1 MKIQILKELTGA
13 SKIETL
19 NINKTML
26 IPLLLSLGVI
36 TGSCASKSNK
46 VPAAKA
52 SDSDATTEARTRELQ
67 DEISIGR
74 EVAAKLFGTYGDLN
88 QEKNQIEYLNLILQT
103 LSEKTGRPE
112 IIYRVGIL
120 DTDEIN
126 AFAAPGGYI
135 LVTKGLLK
143 NVQNEQELAGVLA
156 HEMGHINHRHLF
168 KEVAPK
174 REVSAGETL
183 SRFLSRGGSNVSFAF
198 SQAVSKGMK
207 TLLDEGLKPE
217 LEYEADQSGVEYSW
231 AAGYDP
237 RYFREFIARLAKTQ
251 KSLSKT
257 LLKTHP
263 SFENRLNSLDI
274 NLNSLG
280 MSEPLT
286 PLANTTMIKRF
297 AVLTEK

>member
-1 MKIQILKELTGA
+1 MNALFNKSYL
-13 SKIETL
+13 
-19 NINKTML
+19 INNNYLVSISSLLFT
-26 IPLLLSLGVI
+26 LLL
-36 TGSCASKSNK
+36 TTSCSTKPTPEIKKATEPE
-46 VPAAKA
+46 VEAK
-52 SDSDATTEARTRELQ
+52 TRELQ

-88 QEKNQIEYLNLILQT
+88 QEVKQIQYLNLILQT
-103 LSEKTGRPE
+103 LSAKTGRPE
-112 IIYRVGIL
+112 LTYRVGIL

-143 NVQNEQELAGVLA
+143 NIQNEQELAGVLA

-174 REVSAGETL
+174 RDVSAGETL
-183 SRFLSRGGSNVSFAF
+183 SRFLSRGGSNVTFAF
-198 SQAVSKGMK
+198 SQAITKGMK

-217 LEYEADQSGVEYSW
+217 LEFEADQSGVEYTW

-237 RYFREFIARLAKTQ
+237 RYFREFIGRLASNRKN
-251 KSLSKT
+251 KENSKT

-263 SFENRLNSLDI
+263 SFENRIKALDV
-274 NLNSLG
+274 NLKNIG
-280 MSEPLT
+280 MSLPVPE
-286 PLANTTMIKRF
+286 LANTVMIKRF
-297 AVLTEK
+297 NIALATNH